1 MDLDLIRAD
10 TPALSR
16 LTFLASA
23 GSSLPPA
30 PVLEATIDHLRLEAE
45 IGGYAAA
52 DRVRDRHDAVYGSI
66 ARLIGAAPDEI
77 ALAESATRAWQLAF
91 QALSWH
97 PGDRILTGRV
107 EYAANYVAFLQVA
120 RRHGVTIEVIP
131 DDAHGA
137 TDPEALRAMIDP
149 RVRLIA
155 LTWMPTNGGLINP
168 AAAIGAIARA
178 AGVPY
183 LLDAC
188 QALGQAEIDVTTLG
202 CDMLAAT
209 GRKFLRAP
217 RGTGF
222 LYIRRDLLARTEPA
236 IVDHFAAP
244 WTAPDSYSLRPDAR
258 RFEAWESSIAN
269 TLGLGAAAD
278 YAMAIGMN
286 AIAMRCTAL
295 ATRLR
300 TGLNAL
306 PGAETLDLGQAQS
319 AIVSFRLPGHDVRA
333 VIARAEA
340 AGIVIGGS
348 PPAATLLDSQA
359 RGLGPVLRASPH
371 YFNRAHEIDRLVAF
385 CADVLGGRA

>member
-1 MDLDLIRAD
+1 MDLDRIRAD

-23 GSSLPPA
+23 GSSLPPR
-30 PVLEATIDHLRLEAE
+30 PVLDATIDHLRLEAE

-52 DRVRDRHDAVYGSI
+52 DRARDRHQAVYRAI
-66 ARLIGAAPDEI
+66 ARMIGAAPDEI
-77 ALAESATRAWQLAF
+77 ALTESATRAWQMAF
-91 QALSWH
+91 QTLCWR
-97 PGDRILTGRV
+97 PGDRILTGRA
-107 EYAANYVAFLQVA
+107 EYAANYVALLQVA

-131 DDAHGA
+131 DDPHGA
-137 TDPEALRAMIDP
+137 TDQQALHAMIDP

-178 AGVPY
+178 AGIPY

-188 QALGQAEIDVTTLG
+188 QALGQAEVDVAALG

-209 GRKFLRAP
+209 GRKFLRGP

-222 LYIRRDLLARTEPA
+222 LYIRRDRLLRTEPA
-236 IVDHFAAP
+236 ILDHFAAP
-244 WTAPDSYSLRPDAR
+244 WTAPDAYAPRPDAR

-269 TLGLGAAAD
+269 ALGLGAAVD
-278 YAMAIGMN
+278 YALDIGMD
-286 AIAMRCTAL
+286 AIARRCTAL
-295 ATRLR
+295 AARLR
-300 TGLNAL
+300 QGLNAC
-306 PGAETLDLGQAQS
+306 GAETLDLGQAQS
-319 AIVSFRLPGHDVRA
+319 AIVSFRLPGHDVGA

-348 PPAATLLDSQA
+348 PPAATLLDAQA

-371 YFNRAHEIDRLVAF
+371 YFNLDSEIDRLVAF
-385 CADVLGGRA
+385 VAELA